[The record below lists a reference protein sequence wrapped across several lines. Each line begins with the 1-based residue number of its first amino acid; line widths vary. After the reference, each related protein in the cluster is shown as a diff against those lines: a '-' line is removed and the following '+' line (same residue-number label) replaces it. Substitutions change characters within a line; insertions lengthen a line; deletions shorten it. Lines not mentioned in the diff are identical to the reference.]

1 MKIINSQVSPSYSGV
16 TSFGASNQLQI
27 QAVAHSQAV
36 KPEKVL
42 EVSDNG
48 NDTENKAKS
57 ETEPDEKQLIDAIE
71 KTNKA
76 IEGSTCSFEYSIHE
90 QTKQIMVK
98 VIDNETK
105 EVIREFP
112 PEKILDM
119 VAKMWEVAGIMV
131 DERR

>member
-1 MKIINSQVSPSYSGV
+1 KINSSQVSSSYN
-16 TSFGASNQLQI
+16 GASNSAPI
-27 QAVAHSQAV
+27 SQAYVSREKAPAELLV
-36 KPEKVL
+36 KDIEH
-42 EVSDNG
+42 
-48 NDTENKAKS
+48 KS
-57 ETEPDEKQLIDAIE
+57 EQKPKSEQKLKYEAEPDEKQLIDAIE

-76 IEGSTCSFEYSIHE
+76 IEGTTCSFEYSIHE

-98 VIDNETK
+98 VIDKKTK